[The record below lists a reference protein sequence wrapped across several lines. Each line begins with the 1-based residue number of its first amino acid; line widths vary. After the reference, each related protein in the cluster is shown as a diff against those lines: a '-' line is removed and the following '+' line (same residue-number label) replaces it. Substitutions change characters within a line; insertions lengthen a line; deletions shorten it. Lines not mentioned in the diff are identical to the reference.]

1 MGCPGLTSLIP
12 NFRRHRMP
20 GFKSPHWFATE
31 TCAPERA
38 EKTAILERLTAPFE
52 AVAVAYSGGVDST
65 LLAWVLS
72 HVFRKRVRTVLVK
85 SPFLAAREETAARWT
100 ATALHFPLTVI
111 PIDFLAVDG
120 VRENGPDRCYRCKA
134 ALMDTVIREVGGG
147 WTVVDGSHAG
157 DAEKDRPGRKALE
170 ERGVLSPFALAG
182 WTKEDIRR
190 AARAYGL
197 PNWNKPSQ
205 SCLATRI
212 PHGSPLDADL
222 LKRLEA
228 AEDIVWK
235 MGCRQVRVR
244 WVSGEAKIQVG
255 SDDIPIVK
263 TDEVSQRL
271 LSGMRRLGFEQ
282 IILDPTPYPVD

>member
-1 MGCPGLTSLIP
+1 
-12 NFRRHRMP
+12 MP
-20 GFKSPHWFATE
+20 GFKSPDWFAAE
-31 TCAPERA
+31 ACAPERA
-38 EKTAILERLTAPFE
+38 EKTAILERITAPLK

-65 LLAWVLS
+65 LLAWLLS
-72 HVFRKRVRTVLVK
+72 RAFGKRVRTVLVK
-85 SPFLAAREETAARWT
+85 SPFLAAREEMAAWLTAK
-100 ATALHFPLTVI
+100 ALHFPLTVI
-111 PIDFLAVDG
+111 PLNLFAVDG
-120 VRENGPDRCYRCKA
+120 VRDNGPDRCYRCKA
-134 ALMDTVIREVGGG
+134 ALMDAVIREVGDG

-190 AARAYGL
+190 AARAFGL

-212 PHGSPLDADL
+212 PHGTPLDVDL

-228 AEDIVWK
+228 AEDIVWET
-235 MGCRQVRVR
+235 GCRQVRVR

-255 SDDIPIVK
+255 SDDISIVK
-263 TDEVSQRL
+263 TPAVSQRL
-271 LSGMRRLGFEQ
+271 LSRMRRLGFTR
-282 IILDPTPYPVD
+282 IIVDPKPYPMD